1 MWIAENM
8 STDQTERLCA
18 EAAAKLDS
26 LAPVKAARP
35 ADELL
40 HELQMYQVELEMQ
53 NENLRQTQIALEK
66 SRDRYLDLFD
76 FAPVAYLT
84 LNERGL
90 IREINHAGAEL
101 LGMDRNKLIKC
112 AFFGFVADKDRERW
126 HISFMGVLKSASSH
140 QCELALQRAEGQVLF
155 AHLDCLRIET
165 DKGEYQIRIV
175 LTDITERR
183 RAEILLRESEEKF
196 HAIFEGTLDGVVL
209 IDDTGMIIDCN
220 PEFIRQSGMTPDQ
233 LKQTRIWELRP
244 ADKAE
249 PARKIFFEVMKAG
262 SVRTADFKFKR
273 PDGKVIHI
281 GVRGVTIS
289 IGGKSYLQCITH
301 DITERRQMEAEL
313 EQSRQA
319 LNADSR
325 LFQAIL
331 DNAPLGIWML
341 GVDDKIKFI
350 NETFCNAVGITEQQF
365 LSATHYSDL
374 LPPTVSASCMK
385 SDREC
390 FEQQTRHL
398 SEEYLPFVDGR
409 DHLLEIT
416 KVKLS
421 DAEGCTIGLIGLA
434 TDITE
439 RRLAEEREQVSA
451 KKNRLL
457 FDNSH
462 DALMISAPP
471 SWKFTSANQ
480 ATLTL
485 FGASGIAEFIALTAS
500 DVSPERQPDGRL
512 SSEKAQEMTG
522 VAMREGSHA
531 FEWQHQRL
539 DGQTFSADVLLTRMD
554 LGDEPFMQATVRD
567 ITERK
572 RTETELREYQQ
583 LLRELAAQAVASR
596 EAELK
601 HIAREVHD
609 ELGQLLTALRMD
621 ISLLRIQ
628 FGERDPAL
636 MIKIQDILV
645 LVDKAIGGVRDVARN
660 LRPPA
665 LDMGIVPA
673 LTWLI
678 DEFSAR
684 TDIPCM
690 LRVVEEPAGL
700 DDACIVTLFRIVQES
715 LTNIARYAK
724 AALVEIT
731 VRQREEGVV
740 VEIRDDGIG
749 FDLDAVAGKK
759 SFGLMGMKERAIAVC
774 GKVQVCS
781 TPLSG
786 TVVSVQVPMY
796 QTQPGRRIDD

>member
-1 MWIAENM
+1 MVTRTNPA
-8 STDQTERLCA
+8 ERLRA
-18 EAAAKLDS
+18 EAKTKLGS
-26 LAPVKAARP
+26 PAPVIVRP
-35 ADELL
+35 AEELL
-40 HELQMYQVELEMQ
+40 HELQTYQIELEMQ
-53 NENLRQTQIALEK
+53 NENLRQTQLALEE
-66 SRDRYLDLFD
+66 SRDSYLDLYD

-84 LNERGL
+84 LNHVGL
-90 IREINHAGAEL
+90 IAEANFSCAAL
-101 LGMDRNKLIKC
+101 LGLERNKLRK
-112 AFFGFVADKDRERW
+112 ARFAGFIVSQDCERW
-126 HISFMGVLKSASSH
+126 YSFLLNVLENNSPH
-140 QCELALQRAEGQVLF
+140 RCELALQRVDGQLMF
-155 AHLDCLRIET
+155 AHLDCVRIGT
-165 DKGEYQIRIV
+165 DNGGYQIRIV
-175 LTDITERR
+175 VTDITERHQ
-183 RAEILLRESEEKF
+183 AENLLRESEEKF
-196 HAIFEGTLDGVVL
+196 RAIFEGTLDGVVL
-209 IDDTGMIIDCN
+209 IDDTGMIVDCN
-220 PEFIRQSGMTPDQ
+220 PEFVCQSGMTPDQ

-244 ADKAE
+244 ADKAGL
-249 PARKIFFEVMKAG
+249 AKKIFFEAMKTG
-262 SVRTADFKFKR
+262 SGGTADFKFKR
-273 PDGKVIHI
+273 PDGRVIHI
-281 GVRGVTIS
+281 GVRGATIH
-289 IGGKSYLQCITH
+289 IGGKRYLQCISH

-341 GVDDKIKFI
+341 GADNKIKFI
-350 NETFCNAVGITEQQF
+350 NKTFCNAVGIQEQQF
-365 LSATHYSDL
+365 VSATHYSDL
-374 LPPTVSASCMK
+374 LPPAVSASCMK

-390 FEQQTRHL
+390 FEQETRHL
-398 SEEYLPFVDGR
+398 SEEYLPFVDDR

-439 RRLAEEREQVSA
+439 RRQAEDIARISS

-457 FDNSH
+457 FEESR
-462 DALMISAPP
+462 DALMISSPP
-471 SWKFTSANQ
+471 SWKFSSANQ

-485 FGASGIAEFIALTAS
+485 FGASGIAEFMALTAS

-512 SSEKAQEMTG
+512 SSEKALEMRWI
-522 VAMREGSHA
+522 AMREGSHS
-531 FEWQHQRL
+531 FEWEHQRL
-539 DGQTFSADVLLTRMD
+539 DGQTFSADVLLTRMELD
-554 LGDEPFMQATVRD
+554 NEPFLQATVRD

-572 RTETELREYQQ
+572 RTETELMEYQQ

-609 ELGQLLTALRMD
+609 ELGQLLTALRID

-628 FGERDPAL
+628 FGESDQAL
-636 MIKIQDILV
+636 LLKIQDMLV
-645 LVDKAIGGVRDVARN
+645 LVDKAIQGVRDVALN

-673 LTWLI
+673 LTWLS

-684 TDIPCM
+684 TDIPCI
-690 LRVVEEPAGL
+690 LRVAEEPTGL

-715 LTNIARYAK
+715 LTNIARYAE
-724 AALVEIT
+724 ATLVEIT
-731 VRQREEGVV
+731 VRQCEDGITM
-740 VEIRDDGIG
+740 EIRDDGIG
-749 FDLDAVAGKK
+749 FDSDAVSGKK

-774 GKVQVCS
+774 GMVKICS

-786 TVVSVQVPMY
+786 TVVSVHVPMH